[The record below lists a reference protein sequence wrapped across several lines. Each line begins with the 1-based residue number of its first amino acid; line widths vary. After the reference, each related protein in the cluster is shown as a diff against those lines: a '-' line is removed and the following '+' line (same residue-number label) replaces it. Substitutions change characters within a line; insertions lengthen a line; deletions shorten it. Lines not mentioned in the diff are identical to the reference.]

1 MAKFIPRR
9 HPTKGVLIDRGNV
22 TIVFVTVC
30 SAHRA
35 PRLANDN
42 VYHALIKAWGEA
54 DAWIVG
60 AYVIMPDH
68 LHFFCSPTTEDVT
81 IEQWI
86 TFWKRRF
93 RRHLGA
99 EAPRLQAGAFHHRMR
114 QDESYSEKWEY
125 IRANPVR
132 ARLVRTPADWP
143 FVGVLNELWM

>member
-42 VYHALIKAWGEA
+42 VYHALIKAWREA
-54 DAWIVG
+54 GAWIVG

-68 LHFFCSPTTEDVT
+68 LHFFCSRRLGYKSGLFTTGFGRMKAMPASG
-81 IEQWI
+81 I
-86 TFWKRRF
+86 TSELIR
-93 RRHLGA
+93 L
-99 EAPRLQAGAFHHRMR
+99 APASRNIRMIGP
-114 QDESYSEKWEY
+114 SKAY
-125 IRANPVR
+125 
-132 ARLVRTPADWP
+132 
-143 FVGVLNELWM
+143 